1 MIIIYN
7 NIIKQMEY
15 LSILNSRFHLK
26 YKKKKKMYNLQFLSC
41 QFTNIITKL
50 FCKRAILI

>member
-26 YKKKKKMYNLQFLSC
+26 YKKKKKCIIYNFYLVNL
-41 QFTNIITKL
+41 L
-50 FCKRAILI
+50 ILLLNYFARERY

>member
-1 MIIIYN
+1 
-7 NIIKQMEY
+7 MEY